1 MLAGTPVP
9 LRFNHVGLVTKG
21 DSWLWVWGW
30 CLLLIIPS
38 LKNLTIFRKPDL
50 YVRKIKLKL
59 GVKRSSFSKHVLEN
73 SKQRWNKQL
82 GYIPYL
88 LIAHELAHASNA
100 VK

>member
-30 CLLLIIPS
+30 RLLLIIPS

-59 GVKRSSFSKHVLEN
+59 EVKRSSFSKHVLEN

-88 LIAHELAHASNA
+88 LIAHELARASNA